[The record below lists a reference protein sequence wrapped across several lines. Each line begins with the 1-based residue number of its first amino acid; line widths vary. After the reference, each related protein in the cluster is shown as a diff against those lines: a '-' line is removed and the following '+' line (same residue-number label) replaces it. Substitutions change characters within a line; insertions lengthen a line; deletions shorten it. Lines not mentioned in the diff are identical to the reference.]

1 MSVLSTIVVV
11 VPVPLVE
18 VVVTVSD
25 SITSVTPG
33 VQRPTVLEGQDSSAL
48 EEEEGNTEKQS
59 DDANSDTNDV
69 EIYKCIRLF
78 IYCS

>member
-1 MSVLSTIVVV
+1 MVVVSVVV
-11 VPVPLVE
+11 VPVPLVS

-48 EEEEGNTEKQS
+48 EEE
-59 DDANSDTNDV
+59 
-69 EIYKCIRLF
+69 
-78 IYCS
+78 